1 MQALLDEFCFGV
13 VMLAPA
19 MVEKLNE
26 QINLE
31 FYSSNLYLQMSAWCE
46 DKGFEGA
53 AELLRKHAL
62 EEMDHMNRLFTYVS
76 ETGALPI
83 LGTIAAP
90 PHEFASLGDI
100 FRETLA
106 HECQITK
113 AINELTHVAFTTH
126 DYSTFNFLQWYV
138 AEQHEEEKLFKGIL
152 DKIELVG
159 EDGKAL
165 FWIDKDLADLAQKGT
180 SSIMESGA

>member
-1 MQALLDEFCFGV
+1 
-13 VMLAPA
+13 MLAKA
-19 MVEKLNE
+19 MVDNLNE

-31 FYSSNLYLQMSAWCE
+31 FFSSNLYLQMSAWCE

-53 AELLRKHAL
+53 AEFLRAHAV
-62 EEMDHMNRLFTYVS
+62 EEMEHMQRLFTYVS

-83 LGTIAAP
+83 LGTIEAP
-90 PHEFASLGDI
+90 KHEYASLGDV
-100 FRETLA
+100 FRETYE
-106 HECQITK
+106 HEQLITK
-113 AINELTHVAFTTH
+113 KINELAHVAFTTQ

-138 AEQHEEEKLFKGIL
+138 SEQHEEEKLFKGIL

-165 FWIDKDLADLAQKGT
+165 FFIDKDLAAMAKAEST
-180 SSIMESGA
+180 SVMDSQA